1 MTRYRDDRYQND
13 RAQSDR
19 TRYTPQDREWAQR
32 DWNPQDNRS
41 PDRYGDDRARD
52 MAGDYG
58 RTSQGMTSPMERW
71 DTRQGGRDYS
81 RDDGRQG
88 YGRPDLSQGY
98 GVSGYGP
105 QSDRGYGSMDDRS
118 FGRTDDRYGGEDLRW
133 RNLRW
138 DADQQAWRGQGD
150 FGARQDS
157 RFGQGASGAWSRQD
171 SGAGYRS
178 FGDSDRPQDSQ
189 STWGGRSETFRGRGP
204 KGYQRSD
211 DRIKEMVSDALEDDD
226 RLDASNIEVQ
236 VQGGEVTLT
245 GTVSDRAQKRR
256 AEDCVDTLRGV
267 KDVHNQ
273 LRVQQGMAGT
283 SSNAAGN
290 GMTGTTN
297 RNDTTPTVS
306 STAKS

>member
-1 MTRYRDDRYQND
+1 M
-13 RAQSDR
+13 
-19 TRYTPQDREWAQR
+19 
-32 DWNPQDNRS
+32 
-41 PDRYGDDRARD
+41 PDRYAQDRSMQDRYSDDRARD
-52 MAGDYG
+52 LSWDTSRMSTGMGGQDRWEDRGREYG
-58 RTSQGMTSPMERW
+58 REGM
-71 DTRQGGRDYS
+71 GRSSGS
-81 RDDGRQG
+81 RDDDRMWVI
-88 YGRPDLSQGY
+88 RPDTGP
-98 GVSGYGP
+98 GSGYGF
-105 QSDRGYGSMDDRS
+105 SSGAAGDRSGGRMDDR
-118 FGRTDDRYGGEDLRW
+118 GGDMRW

-138 DADQQAWRGQGD
+138 DADQQTWRGQDD
-150 FGARQDS
+150 FGRQDG
-157 RFGQGASGAWSRQD
+157 RGGQGMGGNWGRPGQDGGYSARGD
-171 SGAGYRS
+171 SGWQGQ
-178 FGDSDRPQDSQ
+178 GGQ
-189 STWGGRSETFRGRGP
+189 SAWGGARGESYRGRGP

-273 LRVQQGMAGT
+273 LRVQQGTAGT